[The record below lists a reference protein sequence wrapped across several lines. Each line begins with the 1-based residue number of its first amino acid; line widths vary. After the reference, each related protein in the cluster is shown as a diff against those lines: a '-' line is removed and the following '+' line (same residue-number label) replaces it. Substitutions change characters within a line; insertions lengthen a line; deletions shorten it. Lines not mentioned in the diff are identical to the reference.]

1 MHHFLIIEKQPVI
14 VAGLT
19 SFILTGFPSAE
30 ITSVAP
36 EDLNADFLYL
46 NYNCYVLGIGTVV
59 SENDALISGIIQ
71 HQNNAK
77 IIVFT
82 NETNTLFARHYLKT
96 GAKGYIAKNV
106 TKEEFLTCLLT
117 VLGNSIYLSNDI
129 KEALA
134 ENYVENKTASKLD
147 VLSKRELEVATMLAK
162 GLSNNEICTILK
174 LHSSS
179 VGTFKTRIF
188 EKLNVKNIIELRH
201 FAQANNMILG

>member
-19 SFILTGFPSAE
+19 SYISTGFPSAE

-36 EDLNADFLYL
+36 EDLIADYLYL
-46 NYNCYVLGIGTVV
+46 NYSCYIFGVGTIV
-59 SENDALISGIIQ
+59 SENDALISDILL

-77 IIVFT
+77 IIIFT
-82 NETNTLFARHYLKT
+82 NETNTLFARHYLRK
-96 GAKGYIAKNV
+96 GAKGYIAKSV
-106 TKEEFLTCLLT
+106 KKEEFLTCLFT
-117 VLGNSIYLSNDI
+117 VLSNSIYMSNDI

-134 ENYVENKTASKLD
+134 ENYVENKTATKLD

-162 GLSNNEICTILK
+162 GLSNNEICSILK

-201 FAQANNMILG
+201 FVQANNMILG